1 MAQADEDQQSGD
13 QGGEKMPLHLAAP
26 RSRAHAPKRA
36 VLARIVLALLLVLG
50 VYLTLVPQGRAATR
64 AALLLPALIT
74 LKQPAPLVAAGDAI
88 RHTQT
93 QISGQA
99 GPIYLDIYAPTGPPP
114 PIPGARQ
121 GVVII
126 AGVGDNRSVDQ
137 LVNLSASLARAGLVV
152 VNMTTNS
159 LIDYN
164 LTPADGDAVVRA
176 VLYTQHLPGVG
187 ATRVGILGISAGG
200 ALASLAAADPRD
212 RDSLAFITLFGGYYD
227 ASALLADYGR
237 RGYILDGQVVPWEP
251 NIVPLVVL
259 ANSIADT
266 LPGDQSET
274 LRSAFTLAG
283 FIPLGAAQLAAL
295 SPPAAAAY
303 HLLAGDQPSAVDANV
318 AALLAAPGTHALLDA
333 LSPANMLAH
342 IVAPIYLLHDRNDQ
356 FIPFTQSRAFN
367 AALDALRHPHT
378 YAEFGIFA
386 HVEVKPGLGGLQ
398 LLGDGATLF
407 RLLTSMLAPS
417 T

>member
-1 MAQADEDQQSGD
+1 
-13 QGGEKMPLHLAAP
+13 
-26 RSRAHAPKRA
+26 
-36 VLARIVLALLLVLG
+36 
-50 VYLTLVPQGRAATR
+50 
-64 AALLLPALIT
+64 LP
-74 LKQPAPLVAAGDAI
+74 PA
-88 RHTQT
+88 
-93 QISGQA
+93 
-99 GPIYLDIYAPTGPPP
+99 
-114 PIPGARQ
+114 
-121 GVVII
+121 
-126 AGVGDNRSVDQ
+126 
-137 LVNLSASLARAGLVV
+137 
-152 VNMTTNS
+152 
-159 LIDYN
+159 
-164 LTPADGDAVVRA
+164 
-176 VLYTQHLPGVG
+176 PGVG